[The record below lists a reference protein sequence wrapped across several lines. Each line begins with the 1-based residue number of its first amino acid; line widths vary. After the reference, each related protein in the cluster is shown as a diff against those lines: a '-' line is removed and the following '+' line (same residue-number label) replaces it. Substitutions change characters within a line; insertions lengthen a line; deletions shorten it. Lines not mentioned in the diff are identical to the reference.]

1 MGDDV
6 PMNSDNNLLPDTQS
20 IPKLYERIKFRRKEI
35 GISAEEVAEKLNVSP
50 ATIYRYE
57 KNDIKKFPTDILKP
71 LAEVL
76 CTTPEYLLGWTENI
90 SDNNSALPIVNNV
103 EKVATFSDRLNEA
116 LEARGVKAADLSRS
130 LDIDEGTISNYRKGK
145 YEPKQIRMQAISS
158 YLNVS
163 ALWLMGAD
171 VPMENIIPLSKL
183 KTIPLLKKITDKKF
197 ILAQENWDETV
208 LLPENVSA
216 DFALKCKGDSM
227 IDARIYDGDIVYIKS
242 QSQAD
247 NGSIVAVLIDN
258 EATLK
263 RFYRPND
270 NTVILQPENKN
281 YQPMVFVG
289 NEISKIRI
297 IGKATYFL
305 SEIN

>member
-1 MGDDV
+1 MA
-6 PMNSDNNLLPDTQS
+6 S
-20 IPKLYERIKFRRKEI
+20 
-35 GISAEEVAEKLNVSP
+35 
-50 ATIYRYE
+50 
-57 KNDIKKFPTDILKP
+57 
-71 LAEVL
+71 
-76 CTTPEYLLGWTENI
+76 
-90 SDNNSALPIVNNV
+90 
-103 EKVATFSDRLNEA
+103 FSERLNEA
-116 LEARGVKAADLSRS
+116 LENKGISAADLSRY
-130 LDIDEGTISNYRKGK
+130 LGVDEGTISNYRKGK
-145 YEPKQIRMQAISS
+145 YEPKQRRTQAIAT

-163 ALWLMGAD
+163 IPWLMGAD
-171 VPMENIIPLSKL
+171 VPMDRIENIISVSKV
-183 KTIPLLKKITDKKF
+183 KKIPLLGRIACGEP

-208 LLPENVSA
+208 LLPENVTA
-216 DFALKCKGDSM
+216 DFALRCKGDSM

>member
-1 MGDDV
+1 ME
-6 PMNSDNNLLPDTQS
+6 
-20 IPKLYERIKFRRKEI
+20 IYERIKNRRKQI
-35 GISAEEVAEKLNVSP
+35 GLSAEEVAEKLNVSP

-76 CTTPEYLLGWTENI
+76 YTTPEYLMGWTDDVQGGVSNL
-90 SDNNSALPIVNNV
+90 SIVN
-103 EKVATFSDRLNEA
+103 KV
-116 LEARGVKAADLSRS
+116 K
-130 LDIDEGTISNYRKGK
+130 K
-145 YEPKQIRMQAISS
+145 
-158 YLNVS
+158 
-163 ALWLMGAD
+163 
-171 VPMENIIPLSKL
+171 
-183 KTIPLLKKITDKKF
+183 IPLLGRIACGEP
-197 ILAQENWDETV
+197 ILAQENWDESV
-208 LLPENVSA
+208 LLPENVTA
-216 DFALKCKGDSM
+216 DFALRCKGDSM